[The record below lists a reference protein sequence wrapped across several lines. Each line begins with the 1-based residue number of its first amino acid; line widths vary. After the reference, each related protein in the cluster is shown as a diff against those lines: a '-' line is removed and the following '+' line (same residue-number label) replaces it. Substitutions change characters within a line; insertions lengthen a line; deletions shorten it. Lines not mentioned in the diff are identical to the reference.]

1 MQILNKVFF
10 SNSQNLCNSGPFL
23 FSFDSF
29 LESSVVLVAVPKLLQ
44 INVTNSSLKNML
56 TSRAALQITFLHHVS
71 GFSKLSLSYTMYRL
85 DGQFCIK
92 FVVDIPFSS
101 TKWLIT
107 PWKSCSEISIPF
119 SGQQFQGVV

>member
-10 SNSQNLCNSGPFL
+10 FLIPKICVIQGPFL

-29 LESSVVLVAVPKLLQ
+29 LEPSVALVAVPKLLQ

-71 GFSKLSLSYTMYRL
+71 GFSKLSLSYTMYLL
-85 DGQFCIK
+85 DSQFCICK
-92 FVVDIPFSS
+92 MVINTMEFLLVNSNPLLW
-101 TKWLIT
+101 TAT
-107 PWKSCSEISIPF
+107 PRCC
-119 SGQQFQGVV
+119 